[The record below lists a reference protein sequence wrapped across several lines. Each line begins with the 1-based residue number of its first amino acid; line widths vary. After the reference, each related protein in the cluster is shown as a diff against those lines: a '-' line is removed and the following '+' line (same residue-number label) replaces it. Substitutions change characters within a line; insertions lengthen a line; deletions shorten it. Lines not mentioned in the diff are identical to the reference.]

1 VSAPRFAHCEDRPSA
16 AKEGYEMRRGLL
28 VVLLAGLVA
37 AIWTAAGN
45 TSGDKTSAATDR
57 VAAGTSVTISNEQ
70 GQTWTCGFNP
80 FSADLVDWSF
90 GPVYEPLVFVD
101 ELKSGA
107 ATPWLASK
115 YAWSN
120 HNKTITFTIR
130 PGVKWSD
137 GKPLTAADVLYT
149 FQLIKKY
156 KALDLQA
163 VWSVLKSVTRQGSKV
178 TFKFKTAAVPY
189 FYYVAGQTPIVPQHI
204 WQSVTNPVTYKD
216 SHPLGSG
223 PFTMSQCSPQVMKY
237 SKNANYW
244 QKGLP
249 KISTVYYPAYTSN
262 DPANQDLASGK
273 AQWGSQFIPSINNFY
288 LSRSKDNHYWFPPVS
303 NVSVFINL
311 TNPILKNVAV
321 RRAMAYAIDRAR
333 VSKIGEYGYEPPGN
347 QTGIVTPTFKS
358 WLNANLAKQVT
369 YNPAK
374 AKQILTKAGYKFS
387 GGVFHTKSGKA
398 LSFTM
403 INIGGYSDW
412 VASAA
417 IVIQNLKAIG
427 IKVTASNLAATTYN
441 NDNYTGK
448 FDLSYNGNEAGGPA
462 PYYELRQELYSPNS
476 APIGKTASSNW
487 ERYYNKK
494 VDRLI
499 EAYAATTSSAKQ
511 HAIVNQLEAA
521 MVRDVPIIPI
531 TEGVD
536 WYQYNTSSIAGWVTQ
551 QNPYAKPA
559 AYEVPDWGV
568 LLLHLKPKG

>member
-1 VSAPRFAHCEDRPSA
+1 LSAPRIAHREDRPAA
-16 AKEGYEMRRGLL
+16 AKEGYDMRRGLL
-28 VVLLAGLVA
+28 VVLLAGMVA

-45 TSGDKTSAATDR
+45 TSGDKTSAATDHA
-57 VAAGTSVTISNEQ
+57 VAGTSVTISNEQ

-80 FSADLVDWSF
+80 FSADLINWSF
-90 GPVYEPLVFVD
+90 GPVYEPLVFVNA
-101 ELKSGA
+101 LKSGA
-107 ATPWLASK
+107 ATPWLASQ

-130 PGVKWSD
+130 SGAKWSD

-149 FQLIKKY
+149 FQLIKKNP
-156 KALDLQA
+156 ALDLQA
-163 VWSVLKSVTRQGSKV
+163 VWTVLKSVTRSGSKV
-178 TFKFKTAAVPY
+178 TFQFKTAAVPY
-189 FYYVAGQTPIVPQHI
+189 FYYVAGQTPIVAQHI
-204 WQSVTNPVTYKD
+204 WKSVKDPVNFKD
-216 SHPLGSG
+216 AHPVGSG
-223 PFTMSQCSPQVMKY
+223 PYTMASCSPQVMKY
-237 SKNANYW
+237 TKNANYW

-273 AQWGSQFIPSINNFY
+273 AQWGSQFIPSIEKFY
-288 LSRSKDNHYWFPPVS
+288 LSRSKDNHYWFPPLT

-311 TNPILKNVAV
+311 KNPILKDVAI

-333 VSKIGEYGYEPPGN
+333 VAKIGEYGYEPPGN

-358 WLNANLAKQVT
+358 WLNKSLAKKFS
-369 YNPAK
+369 YNPAR

-427 IKVTASNLAATTYN
+427 IKVTAQNLAATTYN
-441 NDNYTGK
+441 NDNYKGTYE
-448 FDLSYNGNEAGGPA
+448 LSYQGNESGGPS

-476 APIGKTASSNW
+476 APIGKLASSNW
-487 ERYYNKK
+487 ERYYNTK
-494 VDRLI
+494 VDSLI
-499 EAYAATTSSAKQ
+499 EAYAATASLAKQ
-511 HAIVNQLEAA
+511 HAIVDQLEAA

-536 WYQYNTSSIAGWVTQ
+536 WYQYNTSALSGWVTK
-551 QNPYAKPA
+551 QNPFAKPA

-568 LLLHLKPKG
+568 MLLHLKPKG